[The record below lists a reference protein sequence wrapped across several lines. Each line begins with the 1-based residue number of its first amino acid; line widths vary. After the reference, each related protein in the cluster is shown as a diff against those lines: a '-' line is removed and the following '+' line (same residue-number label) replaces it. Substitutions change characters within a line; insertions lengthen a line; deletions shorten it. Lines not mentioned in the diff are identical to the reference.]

1 MLNKTTK
8 PKKTNNNYK
17 KESYLTLTQVFRR
30 LLFVELIVVFLVAS
44 VVATSSPSS
53 SLSVTKNASGSA
65 ETPDSMAA
73 TSFLVAPFL
82 W

>member
-17 KESYLTLTQVFRR
+17 KILFNSYTSFSSFTFCGANCGV
-30 LLFVELIVVFLVAS
+30 LVAS

-65 ETPDSMAA
+65 ETPDSNGCHF
-73 TSFLVAPFL
+73 FLSVAPFL
-82 W
+82 